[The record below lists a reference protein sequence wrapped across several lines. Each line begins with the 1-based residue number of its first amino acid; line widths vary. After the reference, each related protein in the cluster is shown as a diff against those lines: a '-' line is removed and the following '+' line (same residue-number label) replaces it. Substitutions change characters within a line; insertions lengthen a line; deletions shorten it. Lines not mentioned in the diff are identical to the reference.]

1 MMYRNEKLLKSVR
14 NLPCQLCGIED
25 GTVVAAHSNQLR
37 HGKGRGIKASDWAI
51 AALCFKC
58 HAEIDQGSKLN
69 KSERV
74 ENWQSAFEKT
84 IAELF
89 ERGIINV
96 K

>member
-1 MMYRNEKLLKSVR
+1 MNYRNDKLLR
-14 NLPCQLCGIED
+14 ALRELPCQNCGIEN

-37 HGKGRGIKASDWAI
+37 HGKGRGIKCHDYFV
-51 AALCFKC
+51 AAMCFKC

-74 ENWQSAFEKT
+74 EIWQSAWEKT
-84 IAELF
+84 IAQLF
-89 ERGIINV
+89 ERGILNV